1 MKNSKN
7 HINSEPNLPPSG
19 GIQGGTPPRLAE
31 KLLLWFLKDELAE
44 EVLGDLDEKFYSTAA
59 KHSTRKAKRNY
70 WFQVINYL
78 RPFALRYFK
87 FKNSYNTMI
96 NHNFKVS
103 YRQMLKNKGYSF
115 INIGGLAMG
124 MVVAM
129 LIGLWVKDELTF
141 NQNHKNYNNIAQM
154 LRVESDGLGGTA
166 VNNSL
171 TTGMGTLVR
180 QSFPDQIEELFMVR
194 ARKQAPIIGNGE
206 KKFREV
212 GIFLEENGPS
222 VLTLD
227 MIYGSTDGLKET
239 RSILLS
245 ETLSQKLFGE
255 ENPVGKTVKL
265 NSDKDLL
272 VGGVYKD
279 LPKNSKFS
287 EAAFFSRLL
296 LLFRENE
303 ESMNVWNNYNID
315 IYVKLAN
322 HVNHEQL
329 AELVT
334 EKIQNH
340 YDDWAKEAGQTFI
353 LHPMKDWHLNS
364 EWKDGVNVLSQEKK
378 FVRLYG
384 VIGIFVLLL
393 ACINFMNLSTAR
405 SEKRAKEVGIRK
417 TLGSLRKQLITQFYM
432 ESFLY
437 TIAAFGLSLVLLWAL
452 LPWFNETSGKG
463 IAAPW
468 SLTEFW
474 LAGMAFILFTTVV
487 SGSYPATYLSSFRPI
502 KALKGGLKPGKA
514 ASLSRK
520 VLVVFQFTISIALI
534 IGTITV
540 NNQIQAAKNRPIGY
554 SPKGMIA
561 LAPGSPRFGQQRELM
576 KQEILNTGMADAV
589 GFSNYPVTS
598 RLGWN
603 GGFTWEG
610 MDPSFDQSFNTITIS
625 NGYADAVNME
635 FIAGRDFDPNRE
647 TDKNAIII
655 NESAMK
661 AMQLENP
668 VGTVVKYDPS
678 WREAVN
684 YTIIGVVKDMIKG
697 SPFQQTDQSIMFLD
711 QEYTS
716 YMYIRLNPNVSTSE
730 SIAAIGEVYSQIL
743 PEAPFDYQ
751 FADDQYNQKF
761 EAELRIGRLAKFF
774 TLLAILISCLGLFG
788 LSSFLAEQRTKEIG
802 IRKVLGAS
810 VINLW
815 KLLSKDFALLIV
827 LSCLI
832 AIPVSYNVLQGW
844 LDSYEV
850 RTELYWWVFAVAGL
864 GGLIVTLATVSFQA
878 LKAAIA
884 NPVRSLRSE

>member
-1 MKNSKN
+1 MKNPRN
-7 HINSEPNLPPSG
+7 HI
-19 GIQGGTPPRLAE
+19 TPPRLAE

-44 EVLGDLDEKFYSTAA
+44 EVLGDLDEKFYSTAET
-59 KHSTRKAKRNY
+59 HSLRKARRNY
-70 WFQVINYL
+70 WYQVIHYL
-78 RPFALRYFK
+78 RPFAFRFFK
-87 FKNSYNTMI
+87 IKNSNTMI

-115 INIGGLAMG
+115 INVGGLAMG

-129 LIGLWVKDELTF
+129 LIGLWVVDELNF
-141 NQNHKNYNNIAQM
+141 NKYHKNYDSIAQI
-154 LRVESDGLGGTA
+154 LRVESNGQGGIA

-171 TTGMGTLVR
+171 ATGMGNLVR
-180 QSFPDQIEELFMVR
+180 ESFPDQIEELFMVR
-194 ARKQAPIIGNGE
+194 SRKQAPVITNGN
-206 KKFREV
+206 KKFREIGV
-212 GIFLEENGPS
+212 FLEENGPG

-227 MIYGSTDGLKET
+227 MIYGSTEGLKET
-239 RSILLS
+239 RSVLLS
-245 ETLSQKLFGE
+245 QTLSKKLFGE

-265 NSDKDLL
+265 NADIDLL

-287 EAAFFSRLL
+287 DAAFFSRLL

-322 HVNHEQL
+322 NVNHVQL
-329 AELVT
+329 AELIT
-334 EKIQNH
+334 EKIKGH
-340 YDDWAKEAGQTFI
+340 YDDWARESGQTFI

-364 EWKDGVNVLSQEKK
+364 AWKDGMSVTSQEKK

-437 TIAAFGLSLVLLWAL
+437 TLSAFGLSLILLWAL

-463 IAAPW
+463 ILAPW
-468 SLTEFW
+468 GMPEFW
-474 LAGMAFILFTTVV
+474 LAGTGFILFTSFI
-487 SGSYPATYLSSFRPI
+487 SGSYPAAYLSSFKPL
-502 KALKGGLKPGKA
+502 KALKGGLKFGKS
-514 ASLSRK
+514 ASIPRK

-540 NNQIQAAKNRPIGY
+540 NNQIQAAKDRPIGY

-561 LAPGSPRFGQQRELM
+561 IAPGSPRFGQQKELL
-576 KQEILNTGMADAV
+576 KQEILKTGMAEAI

-598 RLGWN
+598 TLGWN
-603 GGFTWEG
+603 HGFSWEG
-610 MDPSFDQSFNTITIS
+610 MDPGFDQSFNTITIS
-625 NGYADAVNME
+625 NGYADAVDME
-635 FIAGRDFDPNRE
+635 FITGRDFDPTRE

-668 VGTVVKYDPS
+668 VGTVVRYDPG

-697 SPFQQTDQSIMFLD
+697 DPFQQTDQSIMFLD

-716 YMYIRLNPNVSTSE
+716 YMYIRLNPNVSMSE
-730 SIAAIGEVYSQIL
+730 SIATIGEVYHQIL
-743 PEAPFDYQ
+743 PEAPFDFH

-761 EAELRIGRLAKFF
+761 EAELRIASLARFF

-788 LSSFLAEQRTKEIG
+788 LSSFIAEQRTKEIG

-810 VINLW
+810 ILNLW
-815 KLLSKDFALLIV
+815 KLLSKDFTLLVVIA
-827 LSCLI
+827 CFI
-832 AIPVSYNVLQGW
+832 AIPLAYAVLDNWLNSYP
-844 LDSYEV
+844 V
-850 RTELYWWVFAVAGL
+850 RTELYWWVFAIAGFGAL
-864 GGLIVTLATVSFQA
+864 LVSLLTVSIQSI
-878 LKAAIA
+878 KAAMA

>member
-1 MKNSKN
+1 MKNPRN
-7 HINSEPNLPPSG
+7 HI
-19 GIQGGTPPRLAE
+19 TPPRLAE

-44 EVLGDLDEKFYSTAA
+44 EVLGDLDEKFYSTAET
-59 KHSTRKAKRNY
+59 HSLRKARRNY
-70 WFQVINYL
+70 WYQVIHYL
-78 RPFALRYFK
+78 RPFAFRFFK
-87 FKNSYNTMI
+87 IKNSNTMI

-115 INIGGLAMG
+115 INVGGLAMG

-129 LIGLWVKDELTF
+129 LIGLWVVDELNF
-141 NQNHKNYNNIAQM
+141 NKYHKNYDRIAQI
-154 LRVESDGLGGTA
+154 LRVESNGQGGVA
-166 VNNSL
+166 VNNAL
-171 TTGMGTLVR
+171 ATGMGNLVR
-180 QSFPDQIEELFMVR
+180 ESFPDQIEELFMVR
-194 ARKQAPIIGNGE
+194 SRKQAPVITNGN
-206 KKFREV
+206 KKFREAGV
-212 GIFLEENGPS
+212 FLEENGPG

-227 MIYGSTDGLKET
+227 MIYGSTEGLKET
-239 RSILLS
+239 RSVLLS
-245 ETLSQKLFGE
+245 QTLSKKLFGE

-265 NSDKDLL
+265 NADIDLL

-322 HVNHEQL
+322 NVNHEQL
-329 AELVT
+329 AELIT
-334 EKIQNH
+334 EKIKGH
-340 YDDWAKEAGQTFI
+340 YDDWAREANQTFI

-364 EWKDGVNVLSQEKK
+364 EWKDGMSVTSQEKK

-384 VIGIFVLLL
+384 VIGVFVLLL

-437 TIAAFGLSLVLLWAL
+437 TLSAFGLSLILLWAL

-463 IAAPW
+463 ILAPW
-468 SLTEFW
+468 GMPEFW
-474 LAGMAFILFTTVV
+474 LAGTGFILFTSFI
-487 SGSYPATYLSSFRPI
+487 SGSYPAAYLSSFKPL
-502 KALKGGLKPGKA
+502 KALKGGLKFGKS
-514 ASLSRK
+514 ASIPRK

-540 NNQIQAAKNRPIGY
+540 NNQIQAAKDRPIGY

-561 LAPGSPRFGQQRELM
+561 IAPGSPRFGQQKELL
-576 KQEILNTGMADAV
+576 KQEILKTGMAEAI

-598 RLGWN
+598 TLGWN
-603 GGFTWEG
+603 YGFSWEG
-610 MDPSFDQSFNTITIS
+610 MDPGFDQSFNTITIS
-625 NGYADAVNME
+625 NGYADAVGME
-635 FIAGRDFDPNRE
+635 FITGRDFDPTRE

-668 VGTVVKYDPS
+668 VGTVVRYDPG

-697 SPFQQTDQSIMFLD
+697 DPFQQTDQSIMFLD

-730 SIAAIGEVYSQIL
+730 SIAAIGEVYHQIL
-743 PEAPFDYQ
+743 PEAPFDFH

-761 EAELRIGRLAKFF
+761 EAELRIASLARFF

-788 LSSFLAEQRTKEIG
+788 LSS
-802 IRKVLGAS
+802 
-810 VINLW
+810 
-815 KLLSKDFALLIV
+815 
-827 LSCLI
+827 
-832 AIPVSYNVLQGW
+832 
-844 LDSYEV
+844 
-850 RTELYWWVFAVAGL
+850 
-864 GGLIVTLATVSFQA
+864 
-878 LKAAIA
+878 
-884 NPVRSLRSE
+884 

>member
-1 MKNSKN
+1 MKDPKN
-7 HINSEPNLPPSG
+7 HIAPSG
-19 GIQGGTPPRLAE
+19 ETKRGIPPRLAE

-44 EVLGDLDEKFYSTAA
+44 EVLGDLDEKFYSTAE
-59 KHSTRKAKRNY
+59 KHSIRKARRNY

-78 RPFALRYFK
+78 RPFAFRFFK
-87 FKNSYNTMI
+87 FKNSNTMF

-141 NQNHKNYNNIAQM
+141 NQNHKNYNSIAQM
-154 LRVESDGLGGTA
+154 LRVESNGQGGIA
-166 VNNSL
+166 VNNAL
-171 TTGMGTLVR
+171 ATGMGTLVR
-180 QSFPDQIEELFMVR
+180 ESFPDQIEELFMVR
-194 ARKQAPIIGNGE
+194 ARKQAPIIGNGD
-206 KKFREV
+206 KKFRETGV
-212 GIFLEENGPS
+212 FLEENGPS

-227 MIYGSTDGLKET
+227 MVYGSIDGLKET
-239 RSILLS
+239 RSIMLS
-245 ETLSQKLFGE
+245 ETLSTKLFGA
-255 ENPVGKTVKL
+255 ENPVGETVKL
-265 NSDKDLL
+265 NADIDLL

-315 IYVKLAN
+315 IYVKLAKN
-322 HVNHEQL
+322 VNQEQL
-329 AELVT
+329 AELIT
-334 EKIQNH
+334 EKIKGR
-340 YDDWAKEAGQTFI
+340 YDDWARESGQTFI
-353 LHPMKDWHLNS
+353 LHPMQDWHLRS
-364 EWKDGVNVLSQEKK
+364 EWKDGKPVLSKEMK

-384 VIGIFVLLL
+384 VIGVFVLLL

-437 TIAAFGLSLVLLWAL
+437 TISAFGLSLLLLWAL

-468 SLTEFW
+468 NLPEFW
-474 LAGMAFILFTTVV
+474 LACTAFVLFTAVV
-487 SGSYPATYLSSFRPI
+487 SGSYPATYLSSFKPI
-502 KALKGGLKPGKA
+502 KALKGGLRSGKG

-520 VLVVFQFTISIALI
+520 VLVVFQFTISIVLI

-540 NNQIQAAKNRPIGY
+540 NNQIQAAKDRPIGY

-561 LAPGSPRFGQQRELM
+561 LAPGSPRFGQQKELM
-576 KQEILNTGMADAV
+576 KQEILNTGMAEAV

-598 RLGWN
+598 TLGWN
-603 GGFTWEG
+603 HGFSWEG
-610 MDPSFDQSFNTITIS
+610 MDPGFDQSFNTITIS
-625 NGYADAVNME
+625 NGYADAVDME

-668 VGTVVKYDPS
+668 VGTVVKYDPN
-678 WREAVN
+678 WRDAVN

-716 YMYIRLNPNVSTSE
+716 YMYIRLNPNVSPGE
-730 SIAAIGEVYSQIL
+730 SLAAIGEVYGQIL
-743 PEAPFDYQ
+743 PEAPFDFH

-761 EAELRIGRLAKFF
+761 EAELRIGSLAKFF

-788 LSSFLAEQRTKEIG
+788 LSSFVAEQRTKEIG

-810 VINLW
+810 VLNLW
-815 KLLSKDFALLIV
+815 QLLSKDFALLIV
-827 LSCLI
+827 IACLI
-832 AIPVSYNVLQGW
+832 AIPVSYQVLQDW
-844 LDSYEV
+844 LNSYEV
-850 RTELYWWVFAVAGL
+850 KTQLYWWVFAVAGL
-864 GGLIVTLATVSFQA
+864 GGLVVTIATVSFQA
-878 LKAAIA
+878 LKAAVS